1 MAHFLYRISSPNIH
15 PTNKKRKQKIKR
27 KIRKEE
33 PSIFTIYNHVLTDL
47 GLLQGVPLRI
57 EIGPR
62 DVSSGSVVISR
73 RDIPGKQGK
82 VFGISMEPSS
92 LVFYV
97 KDKLDEIQSSFL
109 ARATS
114 FRDRS
119 IVLLLLPI

>member
-1 MAHFLYRISSPNIH
+1 M
-15 PTNKKRKQKIKR
+15 
-27 KIRKEE
+27 EE
-33 PSIFTIYNHVLTDL
+33 PSILTIYNHVLTDL

-82 VFGISMEPSS
+82 VFGISMEPSI
-92 LVFYV
+92 LVAYV

-119 IVLLLLPI
+119 VVLLLLPI

>member
-1 MAHFLYRISSPNIH
+1 MAHFLYRISSPNKH
-15 PTNKKRKQKIKR
+15 PTNKKGKKIKR

-33 PSIFTIYNHVLTDL
+33 QSIFTLYNHVLTDL
-47 GLLQGVPLRI
+47 GLFQGVPLRI

-82 VFGISMEPSS
+82 VFGISMEPLI
-92 LVFYV
+92 LVACV

-119 IVLLLLPI
+119 VVIVLLPI